1 MKNPRRFLIALIVA
15 FIATFA
21 QCRYIKVREDQLLY
35 DSELMPTLVAT
46 QNIPARFKLDETMVE
61 VTEIPRKWRQPK
73 ALEEIEDILGQI
85 TSNPIIEGEQI
96 ISTKLVK
103 PDEAGLA
110 FYVPKKL
117 RAVAIAVDQF
127 TAVGGHVKPGNYV
140 DVMGSFDFG
149 QNEKSDI
156 RTVTLFQNVWV
167 LSVGSDIGQPTVRT
181 LSDGEEEVVQA
192 DNKGNFKTITLAVTP
207 EEAQKIILAQQ
218 LGDLTL
224 TLRSLW
230 ETERFVKLDHATIHS
245 TLGIPQKV
253 RYRQRPTWQII
264 RTGGF

>member
-1 MKNPRRFLIALIVA
+1 VKNPRRFLIALIVA

-21 QCRYIKVREDQLLY
+21 QCRYIKIREDQLLY
-35 DSELMPTLVAT
+35 DSELLPTLKAT

-61 VTEIPRKWRQPK
+61 VIEVPRKWRQPK
-73 ALEEIEDILGQI
+73 ALSEVEDILGQI

-117 RAVAIAVDQF
+117 RAIAIAVDRF

-140 DVMGSFDFG
+140 DVMGAFDFG
-149 QNEKSDI
+149 QGEKSDI

-167 LSVGSDIGQPTVRT
+167 LSVGKDIGQPTVRT
-181 LSDGEEEVVQA
+181 LADGNEEVVKSEQG
-192 DNKGNFKTITLAVTP
+192 DFDTITLAVTP

-224 TLRSLW
+224 SLRSLW
-230 ETERFVKLDHATIHS
+230 ETERFVKIDHATIHS

-253 RYRQRPTWQII
+253 RYRQRPSWQII
-264 RTGGF
+264 RTGGY